1 MGTGSLLKYTNNPL
15 HKIWC
20 IIGILVIL
28 FLPSYLAWR
37 TLEFWKV
44 REEAIMS
51 FLILTLYLLTFLITS
66 KTTIFPRIEHAGV
79 IFTVV
84 SLMYLILIS
93 IIAIGR
99 LYYSRSFLLYAYI
112 LNFIWLMIGYLLKR
126 KRKPKLML
134 LTSAD
139 CDNLLAI
146 ENIAWYIPNSPSEDP
161 LLDGIVISSLEE
173 LDSAWLRYVVNQ
185 ALKGASVYH
194 ISDIY
199 EAYLGK
205 LPFKYFS
212 EEFIGDNYRSFTVKF
227 SKRSFDVILALVL
240 SPLTLL
246 LSIVIAILIKLDSEG
261 PVFFKQDRV
270 GQGGKVFKMIKFRT
284 MYVDAE
290 AKGPKFADKD
300 DPRITRIGRILRKF
314 HLDELPQIWNI
325 LKGEMSFIGPRP
337 EQTKFV
343 EEFEREIPYYN
354 LRHLVKP
361 GITGWAQIHYGY
373 AAGLEET
380 IEKLEYDLY
389 YIKNMSV
396 WLDLVIILKTILV
409 LLRRQGA
416 R

>member
-1 MGTGSLLKYTNNPL
+1 M
-15 HKIWC
+15 
-20 IIGILVIL
+20 L

-51 FLILTLYLLTFLITS
+51 FLVLTSYLLTFLITS

-112 LNFIWLMIGYLLKR
+112 LNSIWLMIGYLLKR

-134 LTSAD
+134 LTSTD
-139 CDNLLAI
+139 CDDLLAI
-146 ENIAWYIPNSPSEDP
+146 ENIAWYIPNSPSEAP
-161 LLDGIVISSLEE
+161 PLDGIVISSLEE
-173 LDSAWLRYVVNQ
+173 LDSAWSRYVVNQ

>member
-1 MGTGSLLKYTNNPL
+1 
-15 HKIWC
+15 
-20 IIGILVIL
+20 
-28 FLPSYLAWR
+28 
-37 TLEFWKV
+37 
-44 REEAIMS
+44 
-51 FLILTLYLLTFLITS
+51 
-66 KTTIFPRIEHAGV
+66 
-79 IFTVV
+79 
-84 SLMYLILIS
+84 
-93 IIAIGR
+93 
-99 LYYSRSFLLYAYI
+99 
-112 LNFIWLMIGYLLKR
+112 
-126 KRKPKLML
+126 ML

>member
-15 HKIWC
+15 YKIWC
-20 IIGILVIL
+20 IMGILVIL
-28 FLPSYLAWR
+28 FLPSYLVWR

-51 FLILTLYLLTFLITS
+51 LLVLISYLLTFLITS

-79 IFTVV
+79 IFTIV

-99 LYYSRSFLLYAYI
+99 LYYSRSFLLCAYI

-134 LTSAD
+134 LTSTD
-139 CDNLLAI
+139 CNDLLAI
-146 ENIAWYIPNSPSEDP
+146 ESIAWHIPNSPSEDP
-161 LLDGIVISSLEE
+161 LLDGIVISSLEG
-173 LDSAWLRYVVNQ
+173 LDSVWSHYVVKQ
-185 ALKGASVYH
+185 VLKGVSVYH

-199 EAYLGK
+199 EAFLGK
-205 LPFKYFS
+205 LPSKYFS
-212 EEFIGDNYRSFTVKF
+212 EEFIGDNYRSFILKF
-227 SKRSFDVILALVL
+227 LKRFFDVILALGL
-240 SPLTLL
+240 SPFVLL
-246 LSIVIAILIKLDSEG
+246 LSMVIAILIKLDSEG

-270 GQGGKVFKMIKFRT
+270 GQGGKVFKLIKFRT
-284 MYVDAE
+284 MYVNAE
-290 AKGPKFADKD
+290 ANGPKFADKD
-300 DPRITRIGRILRKF
+300 DPRITHMGRILRRL

-337 EQTKFV
+337 EQAKFV
-343 EEFEREIPYYN
+343 EEFEKEIPYYN

-380 IEKLEYDLY
+380 LEKLEYDLY
-389 YIKNMSV
+389 YIKNISV
-396 WLDLVIILKTILV
+396 WLDLVIILKTIPV
-409 LLRRQGA
+409 LLGRQ
-416 R
+416 RSK

>member
-1 MGTGSLLKYTNNPL
+1 VGTGSLLKYTNNPL